1 VRHLSPVRV
10 NPPVSSQPHPRPW
23 LVLAG
28 CFLVSTGFNA
38 YLFAPASVVPLLVGE
53 FGIDKPSAG
62 LAISAV
68 FLAWVLLQLPGG
80 LLMDRYDNRLLV
92 WAGAALLFVM
102 AIAGTLAPD
111 YRTFLLTRFLAGGS
125 ALFLWTTGANIV
137 DRSFPASKRAVGTGL
152 FIASAPAGVTLAQ
165 FAGPRVAAALGWR
178 ATLLVYPTVTA
189 AGLPF
194 LYLLLRE
201 PVRNESRL
209 ELRGFL
215 AALRNRTVLLV
226 SASSFCAY
234 SLFVFF
240 NAWMPTYGTDVL
252 SLDLASAGALTALVP
267 AMGLLARPGGGWLSD
282 RIGGRRRPVLA
293 GTFLLALPALLGV
306 TLVSSTLGFGAVL
319 VLAGVGSQL
328 GTGVFY
334 VYVGELSAEAT
345 RGTGLAVLTTLSIS
359 GALTAPVLTGWLIE
373 QFSWD
378 AAFGFGALLAVAGIV
393 AVVFAPEG

>member
-1 VRHLSPVRV
+1 M
-10 NPPVSSQPHPRPW
+10 SSQAHPRPW

-53 FGIDKPSAG
+53 FAIDKPTAG
-62 LAISAV
+62 LAISAT

-92 WAGAALLFVM
+92 WVGAVVLFV
-102 AIAGTLAPD
+102 AAAAGTVAPD
-111 YRTFLLTRFLAGGS
+111 YRAFLLTRFLGGVS
-125 ALFLWTTGANIV
+125 ALFLWTTGANVV
-137 DRSFPASKRAVGTGL
+137 DRSFPASSRAVGTGV
-152 FIASAPAGVTLAQ
+152 FIASAPAGVALAQ
-165 FAGPRVAAALGWR
+165 FAGPRIAATFGWR

-189 AGLPF
+189 LGLPL
-194 LYLLLRE
+194 LYVLLRG

-209 ELRGFL
+209 GLSTFA
-215 AALRNRTVLLV
+215 AALRDPTILLV

-240 NAWMPTYGTDVL
+240 NSWMPTYGTDVV
-252 SLDLASAGALTALVP
+252 SLDLATAGAMTALVP
-267 AMGLLARPGGGWLSD
+267 AMGLLARPGGGWISD
-282 RIGGRRRPVLA
+282 RIGGRRRPVLVA
-293 GTFLLALPALLGV
+293 TFLLVLPALVGV
-306 TLVSSTLGFGAVL
+306 TLVSSTLGFAAVL

-334 VYVGELSAEAT
+334 VYVGELSAEET

-373 QFSWD
+373 RFSWD
-378 AAFGFGALLAVAGIV
+378 AAFGFGFVLAVVGVV
-393 AVVFAPEG
+393 AVLLVSEG

>member
-1 VRHLSPVRV
+1 
-10 NPPVSSQPHPRPW
+10 
-23 LVLAG
+23 VLAG

-80 LLMDRYDNRLLV
+80 LLVDRYDNRLLV
-92 WAGAALLFVM
+92 WAGAALLFGM
-102 AIAGTLAPD
+102 AVAGTLAPD

-125 ALFLWTTGANIV
+125 ALFLWTTAANVV
-137 DRSFPASKRAVGTGL
+137 DRSFPAAKRAVGTGL

-165 FAGPRVAAALGWR
+165 FAGPHVAAAFGWR

-189 AGLPF
+189 VGLPF

-209 ELRGFL
+209 ELPGFL

-226 SASSFCAY
+226 SVSSFCAY

-240 NAWMPTYGTDVL
+240 NSWMPTYGTDVL
-252 SLDLASAGALTALVP
+252 SLDLATAGAMTALVP

-282 RIGGRRRPVLA
+282 RIGGRRRPVLV
-293 GTFLLALPALLGV
+293 GTFLLVLPALLGV
-306 TLVSSTLGFGAVL
+306 TLVSSTLGYGAVL

-378 AAFGFGALLAVAGIV
+378 AAFGFGALLAVTGIV
-393 AVVFAPEG
+393 AVMFAPEG

>member
-1 VRHLSPVRV
+1 
-10 NPPVSSQPHPRPW
+10 
-23 LVLAG
+23 VLCG

-38 YLFAPASVVPLLVGE
+38 YLFAPAPVVPLLVAE
-53 FGIDKPSAG
+53 FGVDKPTAG
-62 LAISAV
+62 LAISAT

-92 WAGAALLFVM
+92 WTGAGLLFAAAV
-102 AIAGTLAPD
+102 AGTLAPD

-125 ALFLWTTGANIV
+125 ALFLWTAAANVV
-137 DRSFPASKRAVGTGL
+137 DRSFPVSKRAVGTGL

-165 FAGPRVAAALGWR
+165 FAGPLIAAAAGWR

-189 AGLPF
+189 VGLPF
-194 LYLLLRE
+194 LYLLLRD

-209 ELRGFL
+209 ELGAFA

-226 SASSFCAY
+226 SVSSFCAY

-240 NAWMPTYGTDVL
+240 NSWMPTYGTDVV
-252 SLDLASAGALTALVP
+252 SLDLATAGALTAIVP

-282 RIGGRRRPVLA
+282 RIGGRRRPVLV
-293 GTFLLALPALLGV
+293 GTFLLVLPALLAV
-306 TLVSSTLGFGAVL
+306 TAVSSVLGYAAVL

-334 VYVGELSAEAT
+334 VYVGELSAEGT
-345 RGTGLAVLTTLSIS
+345 RGTGLAVLTTFSIS
-359 GALTAPVLTGWLIE
+359 GALTAPVFTGWLIE
-373 QFSWD
+373 RFSWD
-378 AAFGFGALLAVAGIV
+378 VAFGFGAVLAVVGIL
-393 AVVFAPEG
+393 AVLLVSEG

>member
-1 VRHLSPVRV
+1 M
-10 NPPVSSQPHPRPW
+10 
-23 LVLAG
+23 LAG

-38 YLFAPASVVPLLVGE
+38 YLFAPAPVVPLLVGE
-53 FGIDKPSAG
+53 FAIDKPTAG
-62 LAISAV
+62 LAISAT

-92 WAGAALLFVM
+92 WAGAGILFL
-102 AIAGTLAPD
+102 AAAAGTLAPD
-111 YRTFLLTRFLAGGS
+111 YRTFLLTRFLGGVS
-125 ALFLWTTGANIV
+125 ALFLWTTGANVV
-137 DRSFPASKRAVGTGL
+137 DRSFPASSRAIGTGI

-165 FAGPRVAAALGWR
+165 FAGPRIAAAFGWR
-178 ATLLVYPTVTA
+178 ATLVAYPVVTA
-189 AGLPF
+189 VGLPL
-194 LYLLLRE
+194 LYVLLRD

-209 ELRGFL
+209 GLSAFA
-215 AALRNRTVLLV
+215 AALRDRTILLV

-240 NAWMPTYGTDVL
+240 NSWMPTYGTDVV
-252 SLDLASAGALTALVP
+252 SLDLATAGAMTALVP

-282 RIGGRRRPVLA
+282 RIGGRRRPVLVA
-293 GTFLLALPALLGV
+293 TFLLVLPALVGV

-334 VYVGELSAEAT
+334 VYVGELSADET

-359 GALTAPVLTGWLIE
+359 GALTAPVFTGWLIE
-373 QFSWD
+373 RFSWD
-378 AAFGFGALLAVAGIV
+378 AAFGFGVLLAAVGVV
-393 AVVFAPEG
+393 AVLLASE

>member
-1 VRHLSPVRV
+1 MCPRSGS
-10 NPPVSSQPHPRPW
+10 NPPVSSDAHPRPW

-28 CFLVSTGFNA
+28 CFLVSTGFNG
-38 YLFAPASVVPLLVGE
+38 YLFAPAPVVPLLVEE
-53 FGIDKPSAG
+53 FAIDKPAAG

-68 FLAWVLLQLPGG
+68 FLAWVFLQLPGG

-92 WAGAALLFVM
+92 WAGAGILFLA

-111 YRTFLLTRFLAGGS
+111 YRTFLLTRFLGGVS
-125 ALFLWTTGANIV
+125 ALFLWTTGANVV

-152 FIASAPAGVTLAQ
+152 FIASAPAGVSLAQ
-165 FAGPRVAAALGWR
+165 VAGPHVATAFGWR
-178 ATLLVYPTVTA
+178 ATLLVYPAVTA
-189 AGLPF
+189 VGLPF

-201 PVRNESRL
+201 PIRNDSRL
-209 ELRGFL
+209 GLGAFL

-226 SASSFCAY
+226 SVSSFCAY

-240 NAWMPTYGTDVL
+240 NSWMPTYGTDVV
-252 SLDLASAGALTALVP
+252 SLDLATAGAMTALVP

-282 RIGGRRRPVLA
+282 RIGGRRRPVLV
-293 GTFLLALPALLGV
+293 GTFLLVLPALVGV
-306 TLVSSTLGFGAVL
+306 TAVSSLVGYAAVL

-334 VYVGELSAEAT
+334 VFVGELSAEET
-345 RGTGLAVLTTLSIS
+345 RGTGLAVLTTLSIT

-373 QFSWD
+373 QFSWN
-378 AAFGFGALLAVAGIV
+378 AAFGFGALLAVAGIL
-393 AVVFAPEG
+393 AVLPVSET

>member
-1 VRHLSPVRV
+1 MVPSPVD
-10 NPPVSSQPHPRPW
+10 PLVSSQAHPRPW

-53 FGIDKPSAG
+53 FGIGKPTAG
-62 LAISAV
+62 LAISAT

-92 WAGAALLFVM
+92 WAGAAVLFV
-102 AIAGTLAPD
+102 AAALGTVAPS
-111 YRTFLLTRFLAGGS
+111 YETFLLTRFLAGGS
-125 ALFLWTTGANIV
+125 ALFLWTTCANVV
-137 DRSFPASKRAVGTGL
+137 DRSFPASSRAVGTGI
-152 FIASAPAGVTLAQ
+152 FIASAPAGVALAQ
-165 FAGPRVAAALGWR
+165 FAGPQIAAGFGWR

-189 AGLPF
+189 VGLPL
-194 LYLLLRE
+194 LYALLGE

-209 ELRGFL
+209 GLSTFL
-215 AALRNRTVLLV
+215 AALRNPTILLV
-226 SASSFCAY
+226 SVSSFCAY

-240 NAWMPTYGTDVL
+240 NSWMPTYGTDVV
-252 SLDLASAGALTALVP
+252 SLDLATAGAMTALVP
-267 AMGLLARPGGGWLSD
+267 AMGLLARPGGGWISD
-282 RIGGRRRPVLA
+282 RIGGRRRPVLVT
-293 GTFLLALPALLGV
+293 TFLLVLPALVGV
-306 TLVSSTLGFGAVL
+306 TLVSSALGFAAAL

-334 VYVGELSAEAT
+334 VYVGELSAEET

-373 QFSWD
+373 RFSWD
-378 AAFGFGALLAVAGIV
+378 AAFGFGFLLAVVGVV
-393 AVVFAPEG
+393 AVLLVSE

>member
-1 VRHLSPVRV
+1 
-10 NPPVSSQPHPRPW
+10 
-23 LVLAG
+23 VLCG

-38 YLFAPASVVPLLVGE
+38 YLFAPAPVVPLLVEE
-53 FGIDKPSAG
+53 FGVDKPTAG
-62 LAISAV
+62 LAISAT

-92 WAGAALLFVM
+92 WAGAALLFV
-102 AIAGTLAPD
+102 AAAAGVLAPD
-111 YRTFLLTRFLAGGS
+111 YRTFLFTRFLAGGS
-125 ALFLWTTGANIV
+125 ALFLWTTGANVV
-137 DRSFPASKRAVGTGL
+137 DRSFPASRRAVGTGL

-165 FAGPRVAAALGWR
+165 FAGPLIAAAAGWR

-189 AGLPF
+189 VGLPF
-194 LYLLLRE
+194 LYLLLRD
-201 PVRNESRL
+201 PVRNEGRL
-209 ELRGFL
+209 ELAAFA

-226 SASSFCAY
+226 SVSSFCAY

-240 NAWMPTYGTDVL
+240 NSWMPTYGTDVV
-252 SLDLASAGALTALVP
+252 SLDLATAGALTAIVP

-293 GTFLLALPALLGV
+293 GTFLLVLPALLAV
-306 TLVSSTLGFGAVL
+306 TAVSSLLGYAAVL
-319 VLAGVGSQL
+319 VLAGIGSQL

-334 VYVGELSAEAT
+334 VYVGELSAEET

-373 QFSWD
+373 RFSWD
-378 AAFGFGALLAVAGIV
+378 AAFGFGALLAVVGIV
-393 AVVFAPEG
+393 AVLLAPDG

>member
-1 VRHLSPVRV
+1 M
-10 NPPVSSQPHPRPW
+10 SSDAHPRPW
-23 LVLAG
+23 LVLCG

-38 YLFAPASVVPLLVGE
+38 YLFAPAPVVPLLVAE
-53 FGIDKPSAG
+53 FGVDKPTAG
-62 LAISAV
+62 LAISAT

-92 WAGAALLFVM
+92 WTGAGLLFAAAV
-102 AIAGTLAPD
+102 AGTLAPD

-125 ALFLWTTGANIV
+125 ALFLWTAAANVV
-137 DRSFPASKRAVGTGL
+137 DRSFPVSKRAVGTGL

-165 FAGPRVAAALGWR
+165 FAGPLIAAAAGWR

-189 AGLPF
+189 VGLPF
-194 LYLLLRE
+194 LYLLLRD

-209 ELRGFL
+209 ELGAFA

-226 SASSFCAY
+226 SVSSFCAY

-240 NAWMPTYGTDVL
+240 NSWMPTYGTDVV
-252 SLDLASAGALTALVP
+252 SLDLATAGALTAIVP

-282 RIGGRRRPVLA
+282 RIGGRRRPVLV
-293 GTFLLALPALLGV
+293 GTFLLVLPALLAV
-306 TLVSSTLGFGAVL
+306 TAVSSVLGYAAVL

-334 VYVGELSAEAT
+334 VYVGELSAEGT
-345 RGTGLAVLTTLSIS
+345 RGTGLAVLTTFSIS
-359 GALTAPVLTGWLIE
+359 GALTAPVFTGWLIE
-373 QFSWD
+373 RFSWD
-378 AAFGFGALLAVAGIV
+378 AAFAFGGLLAGVGIV
-393 AVVFAPEG
+393 AVLLVSEG

>member
-1 VRHLSPVRV
+1 
-10 NPPVSSQPHPRPW
+10 
-23 LVLAG
+23 VLCG

-38 YLFAPASVVPLLVGE
+38 YLFAPAPVVPLLVAE
-53 FGIDKPSAG
+53 FGVDKPTAG
-62 LAISAV
+62 LAISAT

-92 WAGAALLFVM
+92 WTGAGLLFAAAV
-102 AIAGTLAPD
+102 AGTLAPD

-125 ALFLWTTGANIV
+125 ALFLWTAAANVV
-137 DRSFPASKRAVGTGL
+137 DRSFPVSKRAVGTGL

-165 FAGPRVAAALGWR
+165 FAGPLIAAAAGWR

-189 AGLPF
+189 VGLPF
-194 LYLLLRE
+194 LYLLLRD

-209 ELRGFL
+209 ELGAFA

-226 SASSFCAY
+226 SVSSFCAY

-240 NAWMPTYGTDVL
+240 NSWMPTYGTDVV
-252 SLDLASAGALTALVP
+252 SLDLATAGALTAIVP

-282 RIGGRRRPVLA
+282 RIGGRRRPVLV
-293 GTFLLALPALLGV
+293 GTFLLVLPALLAV
-306 TLVSSTLGFGAVL
+306 TAVSSVLGYAAVL

-334 VYVGELSAEAT
+334 VYVGELSAEGT
-345 RGTGLAVLTTLSIS
+345 RGTGLAVLTTFSIS
-359 GALTAPVLTGWLIE
+359 GALTAPVFTGWLIE
-373 QFSWD
+373 RFSWD
-378 AAFGFGALLAVAGIV
+378 AAFAFGGLLAGVGIV
-393 AVVFAPEG
+393 AVLLVSEG

>member
-1 VRHLSPVRV
+1 M
-10 NPPVSSQPHPRPW
+10 SSDAHPRPW
-23 LVLAG
+23 LVLCG

-38 YLFAPASVVPLLVGE
+38 YLFAPAPVVPLLVAE
-53 FGIDKPSAG
+53 FGVDKPTAG
-62 LAISAV
+62 LAISAT

-92 WAGAALLFVM
+92 WTGAGLLFAAAV
-102 AIAGTLAPD
+102 AGTLAPD

-125 ALFLWTTGANIV
+125 ALFLWTAAANVV
-137 DRSFPASKRAVGTGL
+137 DRSFPVSKRAVGTGL

-165 FAGPRVAAALGWR
+165 FAGPLIAAAAGWR

-189 AGLPF
+189 VGLPF
-194 LYLLLRE
+194 LYLLLRD

-209 ELRGFL
+209 ELGAFA

-226 SASSFCAY
+226 SVSSFCAY

-240 NAWMPTYGTDVL
+240 NSWMPTYGTDVV
-252 SLDLASAGALTALVP
+252 SLDLATAGALTAIVP

-282 RIGGRRRPVLA
+282 RIGGRRRPVLV
-293 GTFLLALPALLGV
+293 GTFLLVLPALLAV
-306 TLVSSTLGFGAVL
+306 TAVSSVLGYAAVL

-334 VYVGELSAEAT
+334 VYVGELSAEGT
-345 RGTGLAVLTTLSIS
+345 RGTGLAVLTTFSIS
-359 GALTAPVLTGWLIE
+359 GALTAPVFTGWLIE
-373 QFSWD
+373 RFSWD
-378 AAFGFGALLAVAGIV
+378 AAFGFGGLLAGVGIV
-393 AVVFAPEG
+393 AVLLVSEG

>member
-1 VRHLSPVRV
+1 M
-10 NPPVSSQPHPRPW
+10 SSDAHPRPW
-23 LVLAG
+23 LVLCG

-38 YLFAPASVVPLLVGE
+38 YLFAPASVVPLLVSE
-53 FGIDKPSAG
+53 FGIDKPTAG

-92 WAGAALLFVM
+92 WGGAVLLFVM
-102 AIAGTLAPD
+102 AVAGTLAPD

-125 ALFLWTTGANIV
+125 ALFLWTTAANVV
-137 DRSFPASKRAVGTGL
+137 DRSFPATKRAVGTGL

-165 FAGPRVAAALGWR
+165 FAGPRVAAAAGWR

-189 AGLPF
+189 VGLPF

-209 ELRGFL
+209 ELPGFL

-226 SASSFCAY
+226 SVSSFCAY

-252 SLDLASAGALTALVP
+252 SLDLATAGAMTALVP

-282 RIGGRRRPVLA
+282 RIGGRRRPVLL
-293 GTFLLALPALLGV
+293 GTFLLVLPALIGV
-306 TLVSSTLGFGAVL
+306 TLVSSVFGYGAVL

-359 GALTAPVLTGWLIE
+359 GALTAPVFTGWLIE
-373 QFSWD
+373 RFSWN
-378 AAFGFGALLAVAGIV
+378 AAFGFGALLAVVGIV
-393 AVVFAPEG
+393 AVLLVSEG

>member
-1 VRHLSPVRV
+1 
-10 NPPVSSQPHPRPW
+10 
-23 LVLAG
+23 VLCG

-38 YLFAPASVVPLLVGE
+38 YLFAPASVVPLLVSE
-53 FGIDKPSAG
+53 FGIDKPTAG
-62 LAISAV
+62 LAISAT

-92 WAGAALLFVM
+92 WGGAALLFVM
-102 AIAGTLAPD
+102 AIAGALAPD

-125 ALFLWTTGANIV
+125 ALFLWTTAANVV
-137 DRSFPASKRAVGTGL
+137 DRSFPVAKRAVGTGL

-189 AGLPF
+189 VGLPF
-194 LYLLLRE
+194 LYLMLRE

-209 ELRGFL
+209 ELQGFL

-226 SASSFCAY
+226 SVSSFCAY

-252 SLDLASAGALTALVP
+252 SLDLATAGAMTALVP

-282 RIGGRRRPVLA
+282 RIGGRRRPVLL
-293 GTFLLALPALLGV
+293 GTFLLVLPALLGV
-306 TLVSSTLGFGAVL
+306 TLVSSTLGYGAVL

-334 VYVGELSAEAT
+334 VYVGELSAEGT

-373 QFSWD
+373 RFSWD
-378 AAFGFGALLAVAGIV
+378 AAFGFGAALAVVGIV
-393 AVVFAPEG
+393 AVLLVSEG

>member
-1 VRHLSPVRV
+1 
-10 NPPVSSQPHPRPW
+10 
-23 LVLAG
+23 VLCG

-38 YLFAPASVVPLLVGE
+38 YLFAPAPVVPLLVTE
-53 FGIDKPSAG
+53 FAIDKPTAG
-62 LAISAV
+62 LAISAT
-68 FLAWVLLQLPGG
+68 FLAWVLLQIPGG

-92 WAGAALLFVM
+92 WAGAGLLFV
-102 AIAGTLAPD
+102 AAVAGTLVPD

-125 ALFLWTTGANIV
+125 ALFLWTTGANVV

-152 FIASAPAGVTLAQ
+152 FIASAPAGVSLAQ
-165 FAGPRVAAALGWR
+165 FAGPLIATAAGWR

-189 AGLPF
+189 VGLPF
-194 LYLLLRE
+194 LYVLLRD
-201 PVRNESRL
+201 PVRNESQL
-209 ELRGFL
+209 ELGTFL

-226 SASSFCAY
+226 SVSSFCAY

-240 NAWMPTYGTDVL
+240 NSWMPTYGTDVV
-252 SLDLASAGALTALVP
+252 SLDLATAGAMTALVP

-282 RIGGRRRPVLA
+282 RIGGRRRPVLV
-293 GTFLLALPALLGV
+293 GTFLLVLPALVGV
-306 TLVSSTLGFGAVL
+306 TLMTSVLGYGAVL

-359 GALTAPVLTGWLIE
+359 GALTAPVFTGWLIE
-373 QFSWD
+373 RFSWD
-378 AAFGFGALLAVAGIV
+378 VAFGFGAGLAVVGIV
-393 AVVFAPEG
+393 AVLLVSEG

>member
-1 VRHLSPVRV
+1 MRHFSPVAV
-10 NPPVSSQPHPRPW
+10 DPPVSSQAHPRPW

-38 YLFAPASVVPLLVGE
+38 YLFAPAPLVPLLVGE
-53 FGIDKPSAG
+53 FGIDKPAAG

-92 WAGAALLFVM
+92 WAGAALLFV
-102 AIAGTLAPD
+102 AAALGTVAPS
-111 YRTFLLTRFLAGGS
+111 YGTFLLTRFLAGGS
-125 ALFLWTTGANIV
+125 ALFLWTTGANVV
-137 DRSFPASKRAVGTGL
+137 DRSFPASSRAIGTGI

-165 FAGPRVAAALGWR
+165 FAGPLIAAAFGWR
-178 ATLLVYPTVTA
+178 ATLVAYPAVTA
-189 AGLPF
+189 VGLPL
-194 LYLLLRE
+194 LYVLLRE

-209 ELRGFL
+209 GLSTFA
-215 AALRNRTVLLV
+215 AALRDRTILLV
-226 SASSFCAY
+226 SVSSFCAY

-240 NAWMPTYGTDVL
+240 NSWMPTYGTDVV
-252 SLDLASAGALTALVP
+252 SLDLATAGAMTALVP

-282 RIGGRRRPVLA
+282 RIGGRRRPVLVA
-293 GTFLLALPALLGV
+293 TFVLVLPALVGV
-306 TLVSSTLGFGAVL
+306 TLVSSTLGFAAAL

-334 VYVGELSAEAT
+334 VYVGELSAEET

-373 QFSWD
+373 RFSWD
-378 AAFGFGALLAVAGIV
+378 AAFGFGGLLAVVGVV
-393 AVVFAPEG
+393 AVALVSE

>member
-1 VRHLSPVRV
+1 
-10 NPPVSSQPHPRPW
+10 VSTQAHPRPW

-38 YLFAPASVVPLLVGE
+38 YLFAPASVAPLLVGE

-80 LLMDRYDNRLLV
+80 LLVDRYDNRLLV

-102 AIAGTLAPD
+102 AVAGTLAPD

-125 ALFLWTTGANIV
+125 ALFLWTTAANVV
-137 DRSFPASKRAVGTGL
+137 DRSFPAAKRAVGTGL

-165 FAGPRVAAALGWR
+165 FAGPHVAAAFGWR

-189 AGLPF
+189 VGLPF

-209 ELRGFL
+209 ELPGFL

-226 SASSFCAY
+226 SVSSFCAY

-240 NAWMPTYGTDVL
+240 NSWMPTYGTDVL
-252 SLDLASAGALTALVP
+252 SLDLATAGAMTALVP

-282 RIGGRRRPVLA
+282 RIGGRRRPVLV
-293 GTFLLALPALLGV
+293 GTFLLVLPALLGV
-306 TLVSSTLGFGAVL
+306 TLVSSTLGYGAVL

>member
-1 VRHLSPVRV
+1 
-10 NPPVSSQPHPRPW
+10 VSSDAHPRPW

-38 YLFAPASVVPLLVGE
+38 YLFAPASVVPLLVTE
-53 FGIDKPSAG
+53 FGIDKPTAG
-62 LAISAV
+62 LAISAT
-68 FLAWVLLQLPGG
+68 FLAWVPLQIPGG
-80 LLMDRYDNRLLV
+80 LLMDRYDNRLLI
-92 WAGAALLFVM
+92 WAGAGVLFV
-102 AIAGTLAPD
+102 AAVAGTLAPD

-125 ALFLWTTGANIV
+125 ALFLWTTGANVV

-152 FIASAPAGVTLAQ
+152 FIASAPAGVSLAQ
-165 FAGPRVAAALGWR
+165 FAGPLIAAAAGWR
-178 ATLLVYPTVTA
+178 ATLLAYPTVTA
-189 AGLPF
+189 VGLPF
-194 LYLLLRE
+194 LYVLLRD

-209 ELRGFL
+209 GLGTFL

-226 SASSFCAY
+226 SVSSFCAY

-240 NAWMPTYGTDVL
+240 NSWMPTYGTDVV
-252 SLDLASAGALTALVP
+252 SLDLATAGALTAIVP

-282 RIGGRRRPVLA
+282 RIGGRRRPVLV
-293 GTFLLALPALLGV
+293 GTFLLVLPALLAV
-306 TLVSSTLGFGAVL
+306 TAVSSVLGYAAVL

-359 GALTAPVLTGWLIE
+359 GALTAPVFTGWLIE
-373 QFSWD
+373 RFSWD
-378 AAFGFGALLAVAGIV
+378 VAFGFGAVLAVVGIV
-393 AVVFAPEG
+393 AVLLVSEE

>member
-1 VRHLSPVRV
+1 M
-10 NPPVSSQPHPRPW
+10 SSDAHPRPW
-23 LVLAG
+23 LVLCG

-38 YLFAPASVVPLLVGE
+38 YLFAPAPVVPLLVEE
-53 FGIDKPSAG
+53 FGVDKPTAG
-62 LAISAV
+62 LAISAT

-92 WAGAALLFVM
+92 WAGAALLFV
-102 AIAGTLAPD
+102 AAAAGVLAPD

-125 ALFLWTTGANIV
+125 ALFLWTTGANVV
-137 DRSFPASKRAVGTGL
+137 DRSFPASRRAVGTGL

-165 FAGPRVAAALGWR
+165 FAGPLIAAAAGWR

-189 AGLPF
+189 VGLPF
-194 LYLLLRE
+194 LYLLLRD
-201 PVRNESRL
+201 PVRNEGRL
-209 ELRGFL
+209 ELAAFA

-226 SASSFCAY
+226 SVSSFCAY

-240 NAWMPTYGTDVL
+240 NSWMPTYGTDVV
-252 SLDLASAGALTALVP
+252 SLDLATAGALTAIVP

-282 RIGGRRRPVLA
+282 RIGGRRRPVLV
-293 GTFLLALPALLGV
+293 GTFLLVLPALLAV
-306 TLVSSTLGFGAVL
+306 TAVSSLLGYAAVL
-319 VLAGVGSQL
+319 VLAGIGSQL

-334 VYVGELSAEAT
+334 VYVGELSAEET

-378 AAFGFGALLAVAGIV
+378 AAFGFGALLAVVGIV
-393 AVVFAPEG
+393 AVLLAPDG